1 MSHPTPSPIAEALT
15 RFGLA
20 PAVTL
25 FRLDGSAGLAIV
37 HGVDGQVGLLQW
49 ERADA
54 HLDAAALLNA
64 IVWEPLGALILL
76 AEEAETAL
84 GFAGVSPDGSLI
96 STELR
101 AIHDRTAS

>member
-25 FRLDGSAGLAIV
+25 FRL
-37 HGVDGQVGLLQW
+37 DGQVGLLQW

-101 AIHDRTAS
+101 ALHDRTAS